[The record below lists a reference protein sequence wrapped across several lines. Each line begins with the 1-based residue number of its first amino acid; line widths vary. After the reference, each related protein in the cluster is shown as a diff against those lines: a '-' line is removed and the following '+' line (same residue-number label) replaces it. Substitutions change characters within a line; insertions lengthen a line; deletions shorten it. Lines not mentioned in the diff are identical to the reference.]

1 MSVGE
6 FLSAE
11 SVFNEKE
18 EGLAPTAAANSPTD
32 FNITKENYM
41 LILTRKVGESIVI
54 NDDIK
59 VTILGVKGMQVRIG
73 IDAPKD
79 VQVHREEIFKRI
91 QAGSP
96 APEKHDDSH

>member
-1 MSVGE
+1 LFAGE
-6 FLSAE
+6 LLSAE

-18 EGLAPTAAANSPTD
+18 EGQAPTAGQKGPTG
-32 FNITKENYM
+32 FYTTKENYM

-96 APEKHDDSH
+96 APEKNDEHH

>member
-1 MSVGE
+1 MRGKRDK
-6 FLSAE
+6 LPPQG
-11 SVFNEKE
+11 KR
-18 EGLAPTAAANSPTD
+18 LAAIYT
-32 FNITKENYM
+32 TKENYM

-96 APEKHDDSH
+96 APEKHNDQ

>member
-1 MSVGE
+1 MRRKRDK
-6 FLSAE
+6 LPP
-11 SVFNEKE
+11 
-18 EGLAPTAAANSPTD
+18 LWQTSPAD
-32 FNITKENYM
+32 FYITKENYM